1 MPIEC
6 RQSWLPWR
14 LEMNVRTSAM
24 IVMASAAILG
34 GCAYPEPYPVYSQ
47 APAVTQRTEYG
58 VVESI
63 EMYRDGNNSPV
74 NLGTILGG
82 IAGGV
87 IGHQIGSGRGNTAA
101 TIAGAVGGA
110 VVGSDIEKR
119 HVQATRYR
127 ITVRLDSGRSLI
139 VEDTRDLNLRVGD
152 RVRVE
157 DGRIYR

>member
-1 MPIEC
+1 
-6 RQSWLPWR
+6 
-14 LEMNVRTSAM
+14 MNVRASA
-24 IVMASAAILG
+24 IILVTSAAILG
-34 GCAYPEPYPVYSQ
+34 GCAYPEPYPVYNP
-47 APAVTQRTEYG
+47 APVVAQRTEYG

-110 VVGSDIEKR
+110 VVGNQVEKANER
-119 HVQATRYR
+119 DRYR
-127 ITVRLDSGRSLI
+127 AVVRLDSGGT
-139 VEDTRDLNLRVGD
+139 VALNEFGQGELRVGD
-152 RVRVE
+152 RVRVVNSR
-157 DGRIYR
+157 DYRY